1 VEVRYEHLKK
11 KILDLMR
18 NKDDNSIMI
27 LEKIK
32 SVFNELM
39 YKKTLDLDNKDIK
52 EIKIQSPRGL
62 ISIDQLSSGE
72 KSIFLL

>member
-1 VEVRYEHLKK
+1 
-11 KILDLMR
+11 MR
-18 NKDDNSIMI
+18 NKDDNSTMI